1 MWRKIAIFSYI
12 WLFNQPYSVIFGCL
26 NVFYIPLLDITYC
39 IMKIKRIL
47 KATLIEQFNKGKA
60 IVVVGPRQVGKS
72 TLIKEILSQKDY
84 LFLDGDDFSVQ
95 QQLAEPNTTY
105 IRRWIGDKKIV
116 FIDEAQRIKNIGI
129 TAKII
134 IDQCKEVQLILS
146 GSSAFELNN
155 EINEPLTGR
164 KWEYNLYPISMQ
176 ELETTLGFLE
186 VNKQLEQRI
195 IYGMYPDALNYAGKE
210 REVLENLINSYLY
223 KDILMLS
230 GIKKADVLQK
240 LTQALALQIG
250 NEVSYNE
257 LSQIIGVNKE
267 TISNYID
274 ILEKAYVL
282 FRVNPFSRNLRNEIK
297 TNRKIYFY
305 DTGLRNALISNFNR
319 LDLRQDKGLLWENF
333 LISER
338 IKYLKYNKIY
348 AKTYFW
354 RTIQQQEI
362 DWIEEIDGKIT
373 AYEFKWKSK
382 KAVKFP
388 QKFID
393 AYQAEVKVIDTDNYY
408 AFIG

>member
-1 MWRKIAIFSYI
+1 
-12 WLFNQPYSVIFGCL
+12 
-26 NVFYIPLLDITYC
+26 
-39 IMKIKRIL
+39 MKVERIL
-47 KATLIEQFNKGKA
+47 KNTLIEQFNRGKA
-60 IVVVGPRQVGKS
+60 IVLVGPRQVGKS
-72 TLIKEILSQKDY
+72 TLINEILKNKDF

-95 QQLAEPNTTY
+95 QQLSEPNTSY
-105 IRRWIGDKKIV
+105 LKRLIGDKKIV

-129 TAKII
+129 TSKII
-134 IDQCKEVQLILS
+134 IDQFKDVQLILS

-155 EINEPLTGR
+155 ELNEPLTGR
-164 KWEYNLYPISMQ
+164 KWEYNMYPISFE
-176 ELETTLGFLE
+176 ELEKTIGFSDAS
-186 VNKQLEQRI
+186 KQLEQRI
-195 IYGMYPDALNYAGKE
+195 IFGMYPDVLNHPGKE
-210 REVLENLINSYLY
+210 KEVLDNLINSYLY

-257 LSQIIGVNKE
+257 LSQLIGVNKE
-267 TISNYID
+267 TISSYID
-274 ILEKAYVL
+274 LLEKAYVL

-305 DTGLRNALISNFNR
+305 DTGLRNALIANFNS
-319 LDLRQDKGLLWENF
+319 LDLRQDKGALWENF

-338 IKYLKYNKIY
+338 IKYLKYHKLY
-348 AKTYFW
+348 ARTYFW
-354 RTIQQQEI
+354 RTVQQQEI

-373 AYEFKWKSK
+373 AFEFKWKSK
-382 KAVKFP
+382 KKIKFP

-408 AFIG
+408 EFIG